1 MTDYRPRFLVA
12 LKAHKQALG
21 RPLRHEEIL
30 DICHLTAEILIG
42 EAVKEAK
49 KRKSGKV
56 ELSDEEW
63 VAGLEGEPA
72 LKGINVRQ
80 EIGRAQFWC
89 KQNKRVPT
97 RRFLVNWLNKA
108 EKVVDLKA
116 MGAQH
121 ATGLKLPAPD
131 GPEGW
136 LVWLNTE
143 LSLLSEDHPAH
154 GQLLFALNSRKFSGL
169 PASWQARCNS
179 QLRHA

>member
-1 MTDYRPRFLVA
+1 MNNWGKRLLEEFNSARVGGRKLSTDEIIAITDRMVAVFISEAKPKRKISVA
-12 LKAHKQALG
+12 LMT
-21 RPLRHEEIL
+21 E
-30 DICHLTAEILIG
+30 D
-42 EAVKEAK
+42 
-49 KRKSGKV
+49 
-56 ELSDEEW
+56 EW
-63 VAGLEGEPA
+63 VSSLEREPA
-72 LKGINVRQ
+72 LKGLDIRR
-80 EIGRAQFWC
+80 EISRAQFWA
-89 KQNKRVPT
+89 KQNKRQPT
-97 RRFLVNWLNKA
+97 RRFILNWLLKA

-116 MGAQH
+116 MGATH